1 MNQADVAALTSA
13 SKDKKLADAT
23 RAVLRKVLPR
33 EARDKADY
41 IHAVGKCRFA
51 SAEDAAEYRKR
62 GGR

>member
-1 MNQADVAALTSA
+1 MKPTDIAALVAA
-13 SKDKKLADAT
+13 SKDKKLSDAT

-41 IHAVGKCRFA
+41 VHAVGRCRFA
-51 SAEDAAEYRKR
+51 SAEDAAEYRRR